1 MNSQYVH
8 TQTTLNVLLLTQTKT
23 KSPKNSWKIDSK
35 HWRFA
40 KRKGQLCLCLS
51 RVLKEDKEQLAGWKL
66 KREAY
71 KGKNGSW
78 GMVQGYPQST
88 LLAVA
93 ASRTK
98 DKGGPTL
105 SSVPTLRYLPYTLF
119 WDTIRSACGSN
130 GSHVFYV
137 RIRLSSQ
144 WESVSL
150 LLSPFGASTFSSLFF
165 SSHSLSVYPL
175 HLRSVCCPPFV
186 LPLSPFSIFSLRS
199 FVSTFPRF
207 RRPFLSSVCLFLFL
221 FFAVS

>member
-1 MNSQYVH
+1 M
-8 TQTTLNVLLLTQTKT
+8 
-23 KSPKNSWKIDSK
+23 PK
-35 HWRFA
+35 
-40 KRKGQLCLCLS
+40 Q
-51 RVLKEDKEQLAGWKL
+51 DKERYAGWKL
-66 KREAY
+66 KREGN

-105 SSVPTLRYLPYTLF
+105 SSMPTLRYLPYTLF

-137 RIRLSSQ
+137 RIQLSSQ

-150 LLSPFGASTFSSLFF
+150 TPLLNLPSLPFSPPGFSTVLVTLSLD
-165 SSHSLSVYPL
+165 LC
-175 HLRSVCCPPFV
+175 SVCCPPFA
-186 LPLSPFSIFSLRS
+186 PFRFSLRFCVFLCSLSPTFSPS
-199 FVSTFPRF
+199 FASLRDCVSSSRCFAAPSENHPPRASF
-207 RRPFLSSVCLFLFL
+207 
-221 FFAVS
+221 